1 MPLRRSHTK
10 SRRGCLECKRR
21 HVKCDEGTPRCT
33 LCKKR
38 KLECRY
44 PPPSEDEDS
53 PLASSST
60 QDETESGA
68 VTPSR
73 DFSQATRLLET
84 RLFHQYMTSTYHTLS
99 QDGLSAH
106 HLSMTIPHMATSCP
120 YLLDSIHAFSALH
133 LASVETDNRASW
145 LDHAARY
152 QSQACAGLSKVLP
165 EMSPQDYEPAFVSS
179 IIIMLFAIGSRV
191 LSTENRPLDPLLVV
205 LEARTLISGPAM
217 LFSRINEGGID
228 AQLDGWL
235 CVSDTEEVLETRKHD
250 WYGTLS
256 LRLLSEGSMI
266 TRNSGGSPVED
277 THVLFNLHKDI
288 MTSLARLHS
297 IIDTS
302 KGSDQPIYFATW
314 QQLQQAIK
322 PWPKIGPHGGPLG
335 WPLFLSDKFSSLL
348 QNGDWIARVL
358 FLHYGIAMRLLCH
371 RWYVRDWGRRLVSAT
386 LEQLDE
392 IPPEW
397 EETISWIRRAAAR
410 ED

>member
-10 SRRGCLECKRR
+10 SRKGCLECKRR
-21 HVKCDEGTPRCT
+21 HVKCDEGIPKCT

-44 PPPSEDEDS
+44 PHPNEGEDS
-53 PLASSST
+53 PMASSSA
-60 QDETESGA
+60 QDETESGT
-68 VTPSR
+68 VTPPR
-73 DFSQATRLLET
+73 DFPLATRLLET
-84 RLFHQYMTSTYHTLS
+84 RLFHQYLTSTYHTLS
-99 QDGLSAH
+99 RDGLSAH
-106 HLSMTIPHMATSCP
+106 HLSMTIPRMAASCP

-145 LDHAARY
+145 LDHAVRY

-191 LSTENRPLDPLLVV
+191 LSLEARPLDPLLVV

-217 LFSRINEGGID
+217 LFSRIKEGGID

-235 CVSDTEEVLETRKHD
+235 CAPDTQESLE
-250 WYGTLS
+250 
-256 LRLLSEGSMI
+256 
-266 TRNSGGSPVED
+266 SGKND
-277 THVLFNLHKDI
+277 QDI

-297 IIDTS
+297 IIDTR
-302 KGSDQPIYFATW
+302 KGSDQPTYCATW
-314 QQLQQAIK
+314 QQLQQAIE
-322 PWPKIGPHGGPLG
+322 PWPKIGPHGGPLA

-348 QNGDWIARVL
+348 QHGDWIARVL
-358 FLHYGIAMRLLCH
+358 FLHYGVAMRLLCH
-371 RWYVRDWGRRLVSAT
+371 RWYVRDWGRRLVWAT
-386 LEQLDE
+386 LQQLDE
-392 IPPEW
+392 IPQDW